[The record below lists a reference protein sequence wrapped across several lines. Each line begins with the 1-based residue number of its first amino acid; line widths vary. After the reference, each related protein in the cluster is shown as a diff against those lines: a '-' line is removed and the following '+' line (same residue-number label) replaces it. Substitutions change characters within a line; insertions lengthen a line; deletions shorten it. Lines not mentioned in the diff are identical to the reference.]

1 MAPRKRKKSAPCSDA
16 LPPQL
21 ATVNL
26 HAAGID
32 VGAEEHWAAVPACD
46 DSHPVRRF
54 GANTADLDALA
65 DWLWACGI
73 TTVALESTG
82 VYWIPLFE
90 VLEARGFQ
98 VLLVDPGKMPRNG
111 RPKSDVHD
119 CQWLQRLHTYG
130 LLSACFR
137 PEDQVVVLR
146 SYLRQRAAL
155 LADAARDIQHMQ
167 KALTQMNV
175 KLQHVVSD
183 ITGVTGLAIIKAIL
197 AGRTRPAAVGASYG
211 IIGASRTRP
220 PSPRRCMA
228 TGGKSTCLPYSKRW
242 SATSSSIGR
251 LPPVMAGLQP
261 SCRRSRTVARAS
273 RYPPSRASGGATATG
288 QPSIRGSRCIA

>member
-1 MAPRKRKKSAPCSDA
+1 MLVTGNVLIPLRRVLQPPPLPRPLPLVSYSILEAAMAPRKRKKSAPADA

-26 HAAGID
+26 HAAGVD

-46 DSHPVRRF
+46 DAHPVRRF
-54 GANTADLDALA
+54 GANTADLGVLA
-65 DWLWACGI
+65 DWFWDCGI

-137 PEDQVVVLR
+137 PADQVVVLR

-183 ITGVTGLAIIKAIL
+183 MTGVTGLAIIKAIL
-197 AGRTRPAAVGASYG
+197 AGERDPRQLALLRDHRLSL
-211 IIGASRTRP
+211 SRLNLLG
-220 PSPRRCMA
+220 RRQPNVRNWA
-228 TGGKSTCLPYSKRW
+228 TFICKHENQWL
-242 SATSSSIGR
+242 A
-251 LPPVMAGLQP
+251 
-261 SCRRSRTVARAS
+261 
-273 RYPPSRASGGATATG
+273 
-288 QPSIRGSRCIA
+288 